1 MMKRICWI
9 SWFGL
14 LALGQT
20 PRVHMLGVDD
30 QVVIQAADAPDLS
43 GKTVRIGSDGM
54 ISLPM
59 VGRIQAGGMTVEQL
73 ETELV
78 RRLKVYIK
86 EPQVSVNLAETHS
99 LPVSVIG
106 SVTTPGVHQIQGK
119 KTLVEVLS
127 QAGGLRADAGYS
139 VKITRK
145 KESGPIPLAS
155 AKEDATG
162 QFSVAE
168 VRLRDIMEAKNP
180 AENILVMPNDVISVP
195 RAEMIYVI
203 GEVVKPGSIVLGDQQ
218 NMSVLQA
225 LSLASGLGKVPKSK
239 EARLLRLAPGTGGRT
254 EISVNLK
261 DMLTAKSKDMPMQAE
276 DILFVPNSVART
288 MTMKAVEMMIST
300 GATALL
306 YVGAR

>member
-1 MMKRICWI
+1 M
-9 SWFGL
+9 